1 MEIDK
6 LVNRHKMYFWMRIFG
21 KNSPVGVLLI
31 LSLLSVSVQS
41 EVLKRVLLDCDD
53 HSVEDFLVFVLSLLT
68 GTGLVVSCLMP
79 YLCSVMRKE
88 MQETR
93 DEK

>member
-31 LSLLSVSVQS
+31 LILSSVSVQS
-41 EVLKRVLLDCDD
+41 QVLKRVLLDCDD

-68 GTGLVVSCLMP
+68 RTGPGCFVFNAIF
-79 YLCSVMRKE
+79 
-88 MQETR
+88 MQR
-93 DEK
+93 HEKINAGNKR